1 MDDLDLDINNYDLE
15 DLLQLFNLPLDF
27 NKQQLKNAKSIVL
40 KLHPDKSG
48 LNSKYFIFYSNAYKN
63 VCKIWEFKSKTEK
76 DINNESTVYVNND
89 DETSSNKI
97 ILNKMFEKNNDLK
110 KPENFNK
117 WFNEHFEKMKVTSD
131 NDEGYGDWLKSD
143 DGLEDNNCKSVS
155 QMHEVFSQKRK
166 QACNDIVEHSSMQ
179 SFQFGSSS
187 GMGSD
192 LINDSGGFDGEGG
205 SGLVYQDLR
214 KAYTETIVPVDDS
227 LMDKRVKVG
236 SVDELNRYRQ
246 SQDLYTPDPEQQRI
260 YYQQKRDEDE
270 MATRRAFKL
279 AEHSKMAQ
287 KNSEGFWSGLKLL
300 YDK

>member
-1 MDDLDLDINNYDLE
+1 MDDVDLDINNYDLE

-76 DINNESTVYVNND
+76 DVNNESTVYVNND

-246 SQDLYTPDPEQQRI
+246 SQDLYVPDAEQQRI
-260 YYQQKRDEDE
+260 YNEQKQTEDE

>member
-1 MDDLDLDINNYDLE
+1 MDDVDLDINNYNLE

-76 DINNESTVYVNND
+76 DVNNESTVYVNND

-117 WFNEHFEKMKVTSD
+117 WFNDHFEKMKVTSD

-179 SFQFGSSS
+179 SFQFGSGS

-246 SQDLYTPDPEQQRI
+246 SQDLYVPDAEQQRI
-260 YYQQKRDEDE
+260 YNEQKQTEDE

-287 KNSEGFWSGLKLL
+287 QNSEGFWSGLKLL